1 MLNAFASPKCS
12 KKCQHNV
19 QKPRS
24 GPILAVLIHSLYPSE
39 CYLQSETKIEPDLR
53 LGRECPT
60 AVMPLGY
67 LNFKKVIFRNYT
79 DHVETVSGK
88 LVDLLLVQHIVQPP
102 MQPSLCFVI
111 CSFSQRSKN
120 IPRHKNMCEKILVL
134 VIFFMYGISTLSI
147 IESF

>member
-1 MLNAFASPKCS
+1 M
-12 KKCQHNV
+12 
-19 QKPRS
+19 
-24 GPILAVLIHSLYPSE
+24 HSLYPPE

-67 LNFKKVIFRNYT
+67 LNFKKVIFRNHA
-79 DHVETVSGK
+79 DHVETVSAE
-88 LVDLLLVQHIVQPP
+88 LVDFLLIQHIVQPP

-111 CSFSQRSKN
+111 RSFPQRSKN
-120 IPRHKNMCEKILVL
+120 IPRHKNMSKKILVL
-134 VIFFMYGISTLSI
+134 VIFFMYGISTLSV